1 MASKSWSVDGLTATG
16 LGFTG
21 LLCGNFATQTVSA
34 TSMAADRTKRA
45 CGANH
50 PNQLW
55 LGSAATCC
63 RIRASKPKEG
73 STAGTSSITFQSPR
87 TSSARVLQAAQPA
100 RCCSTSRRSRGFAC
114 WSRYPI
120 KPFEISSHD
129 FMMAF
134 LPLRVAPQAG
144 LPEGPVARAESRRR
158 ETAAILARLPSNPKL
173 PQFLRNPSLHTY
185 AAKPPRVAFQE
196 VTKSPGG

>member
-16 LGFTG
+16 LVLTG
-21 LLCGNFATQTVSA
+21 LLCGNLATQTVSA
-34 TSMAADRTKRA
+34 TSMAAERTKRA

-55 LGSAATCC
+55 LGSAATRCPT
-63 RIRASKPKEG
+63 RASKLKGG
-73 STAGTSSITFQSPR
+73 STAGTSSITFQSAPNC
-87 TSSARVLQAAQPA
+87 SARVRQAAQPA
-100 RCCSTSRRSRGFAC
+100 RCCSTSRRSTGLAR
-114 WSRYPI
+114 WSRYAI

-129 FMMAF
+129 FMMDL
-134 LPLRVAPQAG
+134 LPLRVAPQPG
-144 LPEGPVARAESRRR
+144 SPEEPVAPAESRRR
-158 ETAAILARLPSNPKL
+158 ETAAILGRLPSNPKL

-196 VTKSPGG
+196 ATKSPGG